1 MDNHNRPAM
10 SQDHAGAILQ
20 TVERVWWSFVDKV
33 ARLGWG
39 RLALASLLAMI
50 LGGILQLHM
59 LALTLVLVSIL
70 VKILA
75 GGKYQAERA
84 ADQAIARSEEAEQQA
99 ELEALQRQLA
109 EARMGALQAQIEP
122 HFLFNTLS
130 SVCQLMEDSPVKA
143 LSMQKALIRYLR
155 SSLPEWRDSPGETSL
170 GQQLEL
176 SRAYLEIMQLRM
188 EDRLQVRLK
197 VPESLLA
204 ARFPVMM
211 LQTLVENAIKHGLE
225 PKAEGGSI
233 EVGAKVL
240 DGRLRLEVRDDGAG
254 FPEQPGQGM
263 GLANIRERLA
273 MLYGPQAELALEAPE
288 SGGTRATIVLPFALS

>member
-1 MDNHNRPAM
+1 MDNENRSAM
-10 SQDHAGAILQ
+10 SQDHVGMILK
-20 TVERVWWSFVDKV
+20 TVEKCWWRFVDKV

-75 GGKYQAERA
+75 GGKYQAEQA

-130 SVCQLMEDSPVKA
+130 SVCQLMEESPVKA

-170 GQQLEL
+170 SQQLEL

-188 EDRLQVRLK
+188 EDRLQVRIL
-197 VPESLLA
+197 VPESLLP

-225 PKAEGGSI
+225 PKAEGGAI
-233 EVGAKVL
+233 EVHAKVL
-240 DGRLRLEVRDDGAG
+240 DGKLRLEVRDDGAG

-273 MLYGPQAELALEAPE
+273 LLYGQQAELTLEAPA
-288 SGGTRATIVLPFALS
+288 SGGTRATIALPFALT

>member
-1 MDNHNRPAM
+1 MN
-10 SQDHAGAILQ
+10 
-20 TVERVWWSFVDKV
+20 ERAQAAPTDGDSALRGIEHYWWLFVDQV

-39 RLALASLLAMI
+39 RLFIASLLVQT
-50 LGGILQLHM
+50 LGGILNVPL
-59 LALTLVLVSIL
+59 LTLTLVLVSVL

-75 GGKYQAERA
+75 SGKRQAEQI
-84 ADQAIARSEEAEQQA
+84 ADRAIARSERAEQQA

-109 EARMGALQAQIEP
+109 ETRMGALQAQIEP

-130 SVCQLMEDSPVKA
+130 SVCQLMETAPERA

-155 SSLPEWRDSPGETSL
+155 SSLPEWRESPGETSL

-176 SRAYLEIMQLRM
+176 SRAFLDIMQLRM
-188 EDRLQVRLK
+188 EERLLVRLE
-197 VPESLLA
+197 VPEALLQ

-225 PKAEGGSI
+225 PKAEGGFV
-233 EVGAKVL
+233 EVRAKVL
-240 DGRLRLEVRDDGAG
+240 DGKLRLTVCDDGVG
-254 FPEQPGQGM
+254 FPDEPGQGM

-273 MLYGPQAELALEAPE
+273 LRYGAEAELLLEVRPE
-288 SGGTRATIVLPFALS
+288 GGTRATIALPFVLA

>member
-1 MDNHNRPAM
+1 MDNKNHSAA
-10 SQDHAGAILQ
+10 SQDHVGMILK
-20 TVERVWWSFVDKV
+20 TVERGWWGFVDMV

-39 RLALASLLAMI
+39 RLALVILLGLM
-50 LGGILQLHM
+50 LGGILNLHM
-59 LALTLVLVSIL
+59 LVVTLALVAIL

-75 GGKYQAERA
+75 LGKHQAEQA

-99 ELEALQRQLA
+99 ELEALRRQLA

-130 SVCQLMEDSPVKA
+130 SVCQLMEDSPARA

-170 GQQLEL
+170 SLQLEL

-188 EDRLQVRLK
+188 EDRLQVRIA
-197 VPESLLA
+197 VPESLLP

-233 EVGAKVL
+233 EIHAKVL
-240 DGRLRLEVRDDGAG
+240 DGKLRLEVRDDGAG
-254 FPEQPGQGM
+254 FPELPGQGM

-273 MLYGPQAELALEAPE
+273 LLYGQQAELALEAPE
-288 SGGTRATIVLPFALS
+288 TGGTRATIALPFALS

>member
-1 MDNHNRPAM
+1 MDNKNHPAVG
-10 SQDHAGAILQ
+10 QDHVGTILK
-20 TVERVWWSFVDKV
+20 TVEKAWWGFVDMV

-39 RLALASLLAMI
+39 RLALAILLGLM
-50 LGGILQLHM
+50 LGGILNLHM
-59 LALTLVLVSIL
+59 LVVTLALVAIL

-75 GGKYQAERA
+75 LGKHQAEQE
-84 ADQAIARSEEAEQQA
+84 ADRAIARSQEAEQQA

-143 LSMQKALIRYLR
+143 LAMQKALIRYLR

-170 GQQLEL
+170 SQQLEL

-188 EDRLQVRLK
+188 EDRLQVRIA
-197 VPESLLA
+197 VPESLLP

-225 PKAEGGSI
+225 PKAEGGAI
-233 EVGAKVL
+233 EIHAKVL

-273 MLYGPQAELALEAPE
+273 LLYGQQAELALEAPE
-288 SGGTRATIVLPFALS
+288 AGGTRATIALPFALS

>member
-1 MDNHNRPAM
+1 MNERAEDTLTSGDRL
-10 SQDHAGAILQ
+10 LQ
-20 TVERVWWSFVDKV
+20 TLERYWWLFVDQV
-33 ARLGWG
+33 ARIGWG
-39 RLALASLLAMI
+39 RLLLAALLVQT
-50 LGGILQLHM
+50 LGGILSVPL
-59 LALTLVLVSIL
+59 LTLTLILVSIL

-75 GGKYQAERA
+75 SGKRQAEQL
-84 ADQAIARSEEAEQQA
+84 ADRAIARSEKAEQQA
-99 ELEALQRQLA
+99 ELEALKRQLA
-109 EARMGALQAQIEP
+109 ETRMSALQAQIEP

-130 SVCQLMEDSPVKA
+130 SVCQLMESAPQQA
-143 LSMQKALIRYLR
+143 IAMQKALIRYLR

-225 PKAEGGSI
+225 PKAEGGAI
-233 EVGAKVL
+233 EVDAKVL
-240 DGRLRLEVRDDGAG
+240 DGKLRLAVHDDGVG
-254 FPEQPGQGM
+254 FPELPGQGM
-263 GLANIRERLA
+263 GLSNIRERLA
-273 MLYGPQAELALEAPE
+273 MLYGMEAELTLEAPE
-288 SGGTRATIVLPFALS
+288 SGGTLATIVLPFALT